1 MAKRI
6 LLAGVLGGIAMFL
19 WNFVSHE
26 VIGLGEI
33 GIREIPNE
41 AAVLGAMRANMPE
54 SGFYFFPGFGLPPNA
69 SRAQQ
74 QAAMPEFT
82 RRATTGPEGILI
94 YHPIG
99 EAPISPRQLITE
111 SGTNVIQALIAAFLL
126 AQVGL
131 KRFASRMGF
140 VTLIGLVAAITTNIS
155 YWNWYGFPANYTAGY
170 VGSLVV
176 GYAIVGVIAAA
187 IVKSSAGKAAAA
199 RA

>member
-1 MAKRI
+1 MAKKV
-6 LLAGVLGGIAMFL
+6 LLAGILGGIAMFL

-26 VIGLGEI
+26 MIGLGEV

-54 SGFYFFPGFGLPPNA
+54 PGFYFFPGFGLPPNA
-69 SRAQQ
+69 TRAQQ

-82 RRATTGPEGILI
+82 RKATTGPEGIVI
-94 YHPIG
+94 FRPIG
-99 EAPISPRQLITE
+99 GPPVTARQLVTE
-111 SGTNVIQALIAAFLL
+111 GGTNILQALIAAFLL
-126 AQVGL
+126 AQVRL
-131 KRFASRMGF
+131 RRFVSRLGF
-140 VTLIGLVAAITTNIS
+140 VALIGLVAAITTNIS

-176 GYAIVGVIAAA
+176 GYAVVGVVAAA

-199 RA
+199 SA